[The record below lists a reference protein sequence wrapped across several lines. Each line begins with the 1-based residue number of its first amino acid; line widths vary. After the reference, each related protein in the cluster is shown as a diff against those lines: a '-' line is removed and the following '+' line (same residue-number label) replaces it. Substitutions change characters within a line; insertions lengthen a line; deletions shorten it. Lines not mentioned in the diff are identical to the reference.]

1 MDIIVLCGG
10 LSMERDVSIK
20 SGACIAEALREKGHR
35 TILVDSF
42 FGYNGKYSDP
52 KEIFALSQPPIGGEI
67 SAEVPDIEKVKASRR
82 QKNNSRIGDNLLEVC
97 RAADIVFLGLHG
109 ADGEDGRLQAAFD
122 IAGVKYTGSGYLGSA
137 AAMNKECAK
146 KLMEANGIRVAE
158 GKVINKKDADQ
169 TPPCLPCVVKPK
181 SNGSSVGTSIVH
193 TEEEF
198 KAALETSWKYEADAL
213 CERYIK
219 GREIDVGVLMGKALP
234 PIEICPKGSFFD
246 YEHKYQSG
254 LTDEICPVDID
265 KTVIDELM
273 KTAERVYSALMLEVY
288 ARMDF
293 IVEAATGDIYC
304 LEANTL
310 PGMTPASLLPK
321 EAKTAG
327 IEYGDLCEMIV
338 KESLAKYGGKNY
350 ENETHNS

>member
-35 TILVDSF
+35 TVLIDSY
-42 FGYNGKYSDP
+42 FGYEGSYGDP
-52 KEIFALSQPPIGGEI
+52 KEIFSLPQPPVGGEI
-67 SAEVPDIEKVKASRR
+67 AAEVPDLEKVRAGRA
-82 QKNNSRIGDNLLEVC
+82 QKNDSRIGDNLMEVC

-122 IAGVKYTGSGYLGSA
+122 VAGVRYTGSGYLGSA

-146 KLMEANGIRVAE
+146 RLMREAGIRVAE
-158 GKVINKKDADQ
+158 GKIINIHDPDK
-169 TPPCLPCVVKPK
+169 TPPCLPCVVKPR
-181 SNGSSVGTSIVH
+181 SNGSSVGTSIAH
-193 TEEEF
+193 TPEEF
-198 KAALETSWKYEADAL
+198 EKALEFCWKYEADAL

-219 GREIDVGVLMGKALP
+219 GREIDVGVLSGRALP

-254 LTDEICPVDID
+254 MTDEICPVDID
-265 KTVIDELM
+265 KTVIEELM
-273 KTAERVYSALMLEVY
+273 RTAERVYNALYLRVY

-293 IVEAATGDIYC
+293 IVEASTGDIYC

-321 EAKTAG
+321 EAREAG
-327 IEYGDLCEMIV
+327 IGYADLCDTIV
-338 KESLAKYGGKNY
+338 RESLSYF
-350 ENETHNS
+350 EPIQEMTR